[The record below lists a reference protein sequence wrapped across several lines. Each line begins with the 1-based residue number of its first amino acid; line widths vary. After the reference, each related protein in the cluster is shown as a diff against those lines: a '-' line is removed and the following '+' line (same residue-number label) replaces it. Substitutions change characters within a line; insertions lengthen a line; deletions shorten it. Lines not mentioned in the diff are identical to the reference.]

1 MKIDINCDMG
11 ESIGS
16 NIIGNDAAIFPYITS
31 CNIACGFHGGDPY
44 HIQKTIDK
52 ALEQGVRIGAHPSY
66 PDLEGFGRRKMEIER
81 SKLKSI
87 LQYQILAVKGMVE
100 NAGGKL
106 FHVKPHGALYNT
118 AAMSVNETQTIIEA
132 VSEIDKNVALMGLAN
147 SVMMS
152 EAEKSEINFIAEAFA
167 DRRYNSNGQLKSRND
182 GDCVIHNPNEALQQV
197 VSLCLENKIITDDG
211 YELNIKADS
220 ICVHGDNPQA
230 EEILKAIRT
239 FISSQP

>member
-52 ALEQGVRIGAHPSY
+52 ALEHGVRIGAHPSY
-66 PDLEGFGRRKMEIER
+66 QDLEGFGRRKMEIER

-87 LQYQILAVKGMVE
+87 LQYQVSAVKGMVE
-100 NAGGKL
+100 SAGGRL
-106 FHVKPHGALYNT
+106 SYVKPHGALYNT
-118 AAMSVNETQTIIEA
+118 AAMSVDETQTIIEG
-132 VSEIDKNVALMGLAN
+132 VSEIDNNIALMGLAN

-152 EAEKSEINFIAEAFA
+152 EAEKSEISFIAEAFA
-167 DRRYNSNGQLKSRND
+167 DRRYNSNGQLKSRNE
-182 GDCVIHNPNEALQQV
+182 GDSVIHNPDEALQQV
-197 VSLCLENKIITDDG
+197 VSLWLENKINTDDG
-211 YELNIKADS
+211 NQLNIKADS

-230 EEILKAIRT
+230 VEILKAINT
-239 FISSQP
+239 FISSQS